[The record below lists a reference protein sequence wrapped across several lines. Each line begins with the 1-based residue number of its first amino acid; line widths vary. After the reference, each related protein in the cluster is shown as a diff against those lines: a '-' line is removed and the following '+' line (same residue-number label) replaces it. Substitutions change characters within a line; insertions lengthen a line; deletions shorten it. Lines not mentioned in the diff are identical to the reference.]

1 MNIYK
6 NRRHLSITMKT
17 TAAANANI
25 AIIKYWGM
33 RDQKLV
39 VPMNDSISFTMDGQL
54 QTITTVEFRDG
65 LKKDVLFLDGKRA
78 TEKERSRVHG
88 FLDIVRRMGRTKRF
102 AHVVSM
108 NSFPKSAG
116 LASSASGFAALA
128 AAASSAA
135 GLELDGRELSALAR
149 MGSGSAARSVYGG
162 AVEWHAGKNKDG
174 SDCYAVQLSPP
185 ERWRTLRN
193 VIAITNSGQK
203 KTGSMEGMHRTTGT
217 SELYSC
223 RLKTLPKRLALVR
236 KAVMNGKFSG
246 MAQAIM
252 QESDS
257 MHAAMLDSWPP
268 LLYLNGASL
277 RIMDAVLELNG
288 SYGEPVAAYTFDA
301 GPNAHVYTT
310 ARHENEVRK
319 ALATVEGIEKII
331 TCRVGEGVRYPKRH
345 LF

>member
-1 MNIYK
+1 
-6 NRRHLSITMKT
+6 MKA

-33 RDQKLV
+33 RDGQLV
-39 VPMNDSISFTMDGQL
+39 IPANDSISFTMDERL
-54 QTITTVEFRDG
+54 QTLTTVEFRDS
-65 LKKDVLFLDGKRA
+65 LRKDVLMLDGRHA
-78 TEKERSRVHG
+78 TEKERMRVSG
-88 FLDIVRRMGRTKRF
+88 FLDVVRRMARLKSF

-128 AAASSAA
+128 AAASKAA
-135 GLELDGRELSALAR
+135 GLELGRRELSALAR
-149 MGSGSAARSVYGG
+149 RGSGSAARSVFGG
-162 AVEWHAGKNKDG
+162 AVEWRAGRKKDG
-174 SDCYAVQLSPP
+174 SDCYALQLSPP
-185 ERWRTLRN
+185 QRWRTLRN
-193 VIAITNSGQK
+193 VIAITSSREK
-203 KTGSMEGMHRTTGT
+203 KTGSMEGMRRTVVT
-217 SELYSC
+217 SELYAC
-223 RLKTLPKRLALVR
+223 RIKSLPKRLALVR
-236 KAVMNGKFSG
+236 NAVKRCDFRM
-246 MAQAIM
+246 MAAAIM

-277 RIMDAVLELNG
+277 RIMERVLELNG
-288 SYGEPVAAYTFDA
+288 SHGEPVAAYTFDA

-319 ALATVEGIEKII
+319 ALAGIEGIEKII
-331 TCRVGEGVRYPKRH
+331 MCGVGNGVRYPKEH